1 MVVQSK
7 IIRFLHSYFHF
18 QLKGIIFKFL
28 KEKYQKMT
36 LSELKKIFSQELSK
50 LYSSGENSEI
60 FTIVAQKILDL
71 DRFQLRVNGDQ
82 NISERKENQFQEIL
96 IALKTGKPFQQI
108 LGETEFYGLKFFV
121 NEHVLIPRPETEEL
135 LELAIKKVRVSGF
148 EVRDK
153 GPLKILDIGTGSG
166 IIPIVLKKHFP
177 NAAISAI
184 DFSEDALKMAKKNV
198 DFHEVEIEFIHQD
211 YLNGNLT
218 EKYDV
223 IISNPPYIGME
234 EEVGIADSVKEFEPK
249 MALFS
254 PTSNALIFYEKIAE
268 DCKNHLAE
276 NGLVFLEIN
285 QKLGQ
290 ETRELF
296 VNVLSE
302 VELLKDIS
310 GNERFVWGRK

>member
-1 MVVQSK
+1 
-7 IIRFLHSYFHF
+7 
-18 QLKGIIFKFL
+18 
-28 KEKYQKMT
+28 MT
-36 LSELKKIFSQELSK
+36 ISEIKKIFSKELSA
-50 LYSSGENSEI
+50 LYNSGESAKI
-60 FTIVAQKILDL
+60 FTVFAQKILDL
-71 DRFQLRVNGDQ
+71 DRFQQRINGNQ
-82 NISERKENQFQEIL
+82 NLSEKEEMEFQEIL
-96 IALKTGKPFQQI
+96 TSLKTGKPFQQI

-121 NEHVLIPRPETEEL
+121 DEHVLIPRPETEEL
-135 LELAIKKVRVSGF
+135 LELAMEKMQESRNKKQDGGF
-148 EVRDK
+148 
-153 GPLKILDIGTGSG
+153 KILDIGTGSG

-177 NAAISAI
+177 KAEVSAI
-184 DFSEDALKMAKKNV
+184 DFSEDALKMAKRNA
-198 DFHEVEIEFIHQD
+198 DFHEVEIEFIHKD
-211 YLNGNLT
+211 YLSENFIGVF
-218 EKYDV
+218 DV
-223 IISNPPYIGME
+223 IISNPPYIGIE
-234 EEVGIADSVKEFEPK
+234 EEVEIADSVKEFEPK

-296 VNVLSE
+296 VDVLSE